1 VTTRLLRGETGV
13 SDASLTIAELS
24 DCGSMLELDF
34 PSQTKAAATWLHQ
47 AYLNAYRKGCSYQ
60 FTVPANDRDIEI
72 LNQEIVAAMVEH
84 AKEQIR

>member
-1 VTTRLLRGETGV
+1 
-13 SDASLTIAELS
+13 
-24 DCGSMLELDF
+24 MLELDF
-34 PSQTKAAATWLHQ
+34 PSQTKTAATWLHR

-60 FTVPANDRDIEI
+60 FSVPANDRDIEI